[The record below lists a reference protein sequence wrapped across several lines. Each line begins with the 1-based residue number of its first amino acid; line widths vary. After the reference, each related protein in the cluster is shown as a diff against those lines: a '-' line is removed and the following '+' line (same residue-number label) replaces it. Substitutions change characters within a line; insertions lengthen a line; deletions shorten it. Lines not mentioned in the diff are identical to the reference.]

1 MYPSILSSLSIEL
14 TPCQAK
20 ADAALRGTA
29 NIFLTGGAGS
39 GKSFLVRH
47 FLRSQN
53 LKEFPVLASTGA
65 AAVLIGGRTFHS
77 FFGLGIMEGGVEATI
92 EKSSKN
98 RQVVRRLKKIKG
110 FIVDEVSMLSGP
122 TLRAAE
128 VICRRVRDSEL
139 PWGGLR
145 VIAVG
150 DFAQLPPI
158 ERGGG
163 QKRGWGFLDPVWDW
177 SGFETHFM
185 RTQTRCK
192 DEDYM
197 KILAE
202 VREGRVTA
210 EVKAYLDSKI
220 TEPSPDFEG
229 TRLFPRRDE
238 TERFNL
244 SKLDSL
250 DGQAIRFETVYS
262 GDARS
267 VESLKKYSPLPD
279 ALFLKLGAL
288 VMLRQND
295 PQGRWVNGT
304 TGHITKIS
312 NNELKI
318 ELLNGRPIEIE
329 KASFS
334 LLDAEG
340 NITAAATNF
349 PVSLAWASTIHKSQG
364 ATLDK
369 MMVNLSNLWEPGQ
382 AYVALSRL
390 TQGSDLTIEKW
401 DARSIRVD
409 PEVVKFY
416 RENSETKPVTGAVGT
431 QAGPGGQTELD
442 V

>member
-1 MYPSILSSLSIEL
+1 MYSSILSSLTPEL

-20 ADAALRGTA
+20 ADHALRGSA
-29 NIFLTGGAGS
+29 NIFVTGGAGS
-39 GKSFLVRH
+39 GKSFLIRH
-47 FLRSQN
+47 FLRTQN

-92 EKSSKN
+92 EKSAKN

-128 VICRRVRDSEL
+128 VISRRVRDSDL

-163 QKRGWGFLDPVWDW
+163 QRRNWGFLDPVWEF
-177 SGFETHFM
+177 SGFETHYLK
-185 RTQTRCK
+185 TQTRCK

-197 KILAE
+197 KILAD
-202 VREGRVTA
+202 VREGRVTPA
-210 EVKAYLDSKI
+210 VKAYLDSKI
-220 TEPSPDFEG
+220 TVPSADFEG
-229 TRLFPRRDE
+229 TRLFPRREE

-244 SKLDSL
+244 SKLESL
-250 DGQAIRFETVYS
+250 DGKAVRFDTTYS
-262 GDARS
+262 GDARAI
-267 VESLKKYSPLPD
+267 ESLKRYSPLPD
-279 ALFLKLGAL
+279 SLFLKEKAL

-304 TGHITKIS
+304 TGHIRKIAS
-312 NNELKI
+312 NELKI
-318 ELLNGRPIEIE
+318 ELLNGRLIEIE

-340 NITAAATNF
+340 SVTAAATNF
-349 PVSLAWASTIHKSQG
+349 PV
-364 ATLDK
+364 
-369 MMVNLSNLWEPGQ
+369 
-382 AYVALSRL
+382 
-390 TQGSDLTIEKW
+390 
-401 DARSIRVD
+401 
-409 PEVVKFY
+409 
-416 RENSETKPVTGAVGT
+416 
-431 QAGPGGQTELD
+431 
-442 V
+442 